1 MGADMGFR
9 IEHTAGG
16 VVVRV
21 TDARL
26 DAAQAIRFK
35 DGLREIVARHGPVI
49 VLDLGA
55 VDFMDSSGLGAILAI
70 RRTLPSTH
78 RLELAALTPNVRRV
92 FRLTHMDTVFTIHGT
107 APATQP
113 QPCEETGG
121 LGTGRPRGGL
131 Q

>member
-9 IEHTAGG
+9 IEHSAGG

-21 TDARL
+21 TDTRL

-55 VDFMDSSGLGAILAI
+55 VDFMDSSGLGAILSI

-92 FRLTHMDTVFTIHGT
+92 FRLTHMDTVFTIHDA

-113 QPCEETGG
+113 LPCEEAGG
-121 LGTGRPRGGL
+121 PGAARPQRGM